1 MKKINF
7 IGAFDKTDTIMYIA
21 KLLVETGNK
30 VLMID
35 ATINQKAKYIIP
47 TLDSDSISY
56 VTNYEGIDIALG
68 FMNYSGIKQYLNLP
82 E

>member
-68 FMNYSGIKQYLNLP
+68 CMN
-82 E
+82 